1 MSEVSKFSDVIQR
14 KKVHSHNLNY
24 WGSGKILHLWNLT
37 IMNLKDKPYVT
48 STIHPRV
55 LSQYNE
61 KLDLSRVGE
70 DQGN

>member
-1 MSEVSKFSDVIQR
+1 
-14 KKVHSHNLNY
+14 
-24 WGSGKILHLWNLT
+24 
-37 IMNLKDKPYVT
+37 MNLKDKPYPT

-61 KLDLSRVGE
+61 KLDVSRVGE